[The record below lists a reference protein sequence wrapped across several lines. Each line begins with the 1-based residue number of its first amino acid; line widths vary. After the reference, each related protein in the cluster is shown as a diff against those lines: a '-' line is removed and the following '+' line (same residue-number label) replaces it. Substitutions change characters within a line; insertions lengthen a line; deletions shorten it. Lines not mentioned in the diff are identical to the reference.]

1 MTQNQVDELIALSN
15 QYPNRDYQVQC
26 STPELTCVCPVT
38 GQPDF
43 GTVTM
48 TYVPDQSIVE
58 LKSLKI
64 YLGKFRDQ
72 GIHHEGITNKILDDL
87 VSLLSPRSM
96 TIETDWLVR
105 GGIRT
110 VVKASHNI

>member
-15 QYPNRDYQVQC
+15 PYPNRDYQVQC

-72 GIHHEGITNKILDDL
+72 GHDSTHEAPSDCPPAGHRNLRNTG
-87 VSLLSPRSM
+87 P
-96 TIETDWLVR
+96 
-105 GGIRT
+105 
-110 VVKASHNI
+110 